1 MEASVSLSSVSHP
14 SRLTKPEGVIGILI
28 HSQLVRSTGKTTW
41 GLQLASLPVSL
52 LSLSLSAC
60 VCVCVCV
67 CVCACVHIYVCKGQ
81 SHGWS
86 PQVVGDSHRAELN

>member
-60 VCVCVCV
+60 VCVCVCARV
-67 CVCACVHIYVCKGQ
+67 CTFMCVR
-81 SHGWS
+81 
-86 PQVVGDSHRAELN
+86 DSLMDGALKLWVIVTEQN